1 MVGRRATSYATEAK
15 GTMLKRL
22 FLLVGFLLLLTV
34 ELLPRSQDVGGLFRA
49 DGEPALGADGSEFVF
64 ARLQYGSG
72 LANYRGFGGRGSW
85 SVDWPEADSH
95 FMLGVDRLSNIRIV
109 LDDYVSVAPLDPAL
123 FDYPLVY
130 AVEVGQWYLSQ
141 EEADRLRQYLE
152 RGGFLVVDDFWGT
165 YEWNDFYGQLA
176 KIFPDREVEE
186 VPLSHPIFHS
196 FYDIDE
202 ILQVPNIS
210 NARRGGP
217 TWEGDGY
224 TPHALAIFDD
234 ARRPMVMINYN
245 TDLGD
250 AWEHADDPSYPHLY
264 SGFAY
269 RMGINFIV
277 YSMTH

>member
-1 MVGRRATSYATEAK
+1 
-15 GTMLKRL
+15 MLKRPGLLKRTGLLAALLML
-22 FLLVGFLLLLTV
+22 FAAEVRLSAQNIGALFGSGPDLTEV
-34 ELLPRSQDVGGLFRA
+34 V
-49 DGEPALGADGSEFVF
+49 ADGSEFVF

-72 LANYRGFGGRGSW
+72 LINFGRGRGSGW
-85 SVDWPEADSH
+85 ATDWPEADSH
-95 FMLGVDRLSNIRIV
+95 FMLGIDRLSNIRV
-109 LDDYVSVAPLDPAL
+109 KLDDYISVAPGDPAIY
-123 FDYPLVY
+123 DYPFLY
-130 AVEVGQWYLSQ
+130 AVEVGRWYLDQS
-141 EEADRLRQYLE
+141 EADQLREYLE

-165 YEWNDFYGQLA
+165 YQWNDFYGQLA
-176 KIFPDREVEE
+176 KVFPDREVEA
-186 VPLSHPIFHS
+186 VPMDHPIFHS

-202 ILQVPNIS
+202 ILQVPNIG

-224 TPHALAIFDD
+224 TPYALAIFDD

-250 AWEHADDPSYPHLY
+250 AWEHADDPGYPHLY